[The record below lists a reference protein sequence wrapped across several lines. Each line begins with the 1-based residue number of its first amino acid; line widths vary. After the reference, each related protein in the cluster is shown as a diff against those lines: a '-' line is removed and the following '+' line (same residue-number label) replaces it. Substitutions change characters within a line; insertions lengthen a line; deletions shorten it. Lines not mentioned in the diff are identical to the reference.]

1 MDTGVIVA
9 VSVVLVAAVLAVLVC
24 IFSVVGTISGVK
36 HTNDED
42 SNA

>member
-9 VSVVLVAAVLAVLVC
+9 ISVVLVVAVLAVLVC
-24 IFSVVGTISGVK
+24 IFSVAGTISGIK
-36 HTNDED
+36 NTNDED